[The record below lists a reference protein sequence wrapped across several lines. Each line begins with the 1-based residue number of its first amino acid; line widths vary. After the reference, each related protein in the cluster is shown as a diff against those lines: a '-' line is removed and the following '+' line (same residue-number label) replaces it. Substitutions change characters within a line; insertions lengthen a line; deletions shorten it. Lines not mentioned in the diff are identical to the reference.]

1 MTLTWSST
9 HATTCAADGDWA
21 GAKLAEGNE
30 EIGPLATGTHT
41 FRLACTGES
50 GVQSEERSVVVTVEA
65 DQGSNNGGNNG
76 GSNGES
82 GAGGDSGSSGGG
94 GALSG
99 ALLLPFIA
107 TLLIRRRK
115 RG

>member
-1 MTLTWSST
+1 M
-9 HATTCAADGDWA
+9 
-21 GAKLAEGNE
+21 
-30 EIGPLATGTHT
+30 
-41 FRLACTGES
+41 ACTGES